1 MRNQMKDMSGERK
14 LSRRA
19 TLRGAVAL
27 LLAPFAT
34 RISLDSAHATGTK
47 IVRLSKLPIGSTF
60 SFTTST
66 QGLPAIVFRTKTG
79 VFAYSMICTH
89 QGGSLTYSR
98 TTKKLACPLHG
109 AQFDPLKEG
118 KASKL
123 PAGSSSVGN
132 LPKVKVA
139 IKGGWVVEA

>member
-1 MRNQMKDMSGERK
+1 MTNERK

-19 TLRGAVAL
+19 TLRGAAAL

-34 RISLDSAHATGTK
+34 RISLNPAHATGTK
-47 IVRLSKLPIGSTF
+47 IVRLNKLPIGSTF

-89 QGGSLTYSR
+89 QGGSLAYSR
-98 TTKKLACPLHG
+98 TVKKLACPLHG
-109 AQFDPLKEG
+109 AQFDPLKAG

-123 PAGSSSVGN
+123 PPGAASIPN

>member
-19 TLRGAVAL
+19 TLRGAAAL

-34 RISLDSAHATGTK
+34 RISLDSAHATGKK

-89 QGGSLTYSR
+89 QGGSLSYSSK
-98 TTKKLACPLHG
+98 TKQLVCFSHG
-109 AQFDPLKEG
+109 AQFDPLKQG

>member
-1 MRNQMKDMSGERK
+1 MNNERESMKSERK
-14 LSRRA
+14 ITRRT

-27 LLAPFAT
+27 VLAPIAAQLSINT
-34 RISLDSAHATGTK
+34 AHATGKK
-47 IVRLSKLPIGSTF
+47 IVQLSKLPIGSTF
-60 SFTTST
+60 TYTTST

-89 QGGSLTYSR
+89 QGGSLAYV
-98 TTKKLACPLHG
+98 KKTGQLACPLHG
-109 AQFDPLKEG
+109 AKFDPSKNG
-118 KASKL
+118 KVITNPQGETIGA
-123 PAGSSSVGN
+123 

>member
-1 MRNQMKDMSGERK
+1 MSSERR
-14 LSRRA
+14 LTRRA

-27 LLAPFAT
+27 LLAPIAT
-34 RISLDSAHATGTK
+34 RISLNPAQAAGAK
-47 IVRLSKLPIGSTF
+47 IVRLTKLPIGSTF

-89 QGGSLTYSR
+89 LGGSLTYSR
-98 TTKKLACPLHG
+98 TAKKLACPLHG
-109 AQFDPLKEG
+109 AQFDPFKNG
-118 KASKL
+118 KVNKL
-123 PAGSSSVGN
+123 PAGSTSIRA

>member
-19 TLRGAVAL
+19 TLRGAAAL
-27 LLAPFAT
+27 LFAPFAM
-34 RISLDSAHATGTK
+34 RISLDTAHATGKK

-66 QGLPAIVFRTKTG
+66 QGLPAIVLRTKTG
-79 VFAYSMICTH
+79 VFGYSMICTH
-89 QGGSLTYSR
+89 QGGSLAYNRS
-98 TTKKLACPLHG
+98 TKQLACPLHG
-109 AQFDPLKEG
+109 AKFDPLKG
-118 KASKL
+118 GQVVSA
-123 PAGSSSVGN
+123 PADTKP